1 MQKRIK
7 QRKPLKTALLNFLKE
22 SNDEEEL
29 GLDKIDD
36 EWKEPKK
43 VRRLIKLYDKMLK
56 NQNKRT
62 KVSSRQK
69 VHLTIQLPQREFFYH
84 LISAL

>member
-29 GLDKIDD
+29 GLDKIVD
-36 EWKEPKK
+36 ECKEPKK
-43 VRRLIKLYDKMLK
+43 VRRLIKH
-56 NQNKRT
+56 N
-62 KVSSRQK
+62 
-69 VHLTIQLPQREFFYH
+69 
-84 LISAL
+84 